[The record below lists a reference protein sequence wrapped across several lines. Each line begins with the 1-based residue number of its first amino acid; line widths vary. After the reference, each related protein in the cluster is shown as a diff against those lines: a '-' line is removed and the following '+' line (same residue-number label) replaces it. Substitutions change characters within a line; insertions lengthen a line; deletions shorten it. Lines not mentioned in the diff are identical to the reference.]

1 MAGYVGDESSYK
13 ESKRGSGC
21 KPGYPLPVMRF
32 LARGGLILSVW
43 VAAMVAGEAK
53 TTVFLTAP
61 EALRRCSPLLVANVP
76 IGFEPALS
84 NPFPPVYFCGEAVPL
99 HEEAVARRLISALS
113 RNTAQAK
120 AMVRIRQ
127 RAAAFFPIIEPILK
141 RYRIPLDFKY
151 LPLVESALVGNAT
164 SPKGAVGYW
173 QFMPDTARELGL
185 VVDAWQDDRLNLLR
199 STDAAC
205 RYLRFLHSRLG
216 SWTLAAA
223 AYNNGIGNL
232 LANIRRQQKR
242 NYYYLRLNAE
252 TGKYLYRILAFKELF
267 TNALN
272 HRDIISEPMLATLEK
287 PVVQE
292 TPTQAEE
299 VLFDENLMVNLEREA
314 VTDPL
319 PLPLPGQTAAPD
331 ERPED
336 LPLPNA
342 ADVFKG
348 GIKAKLAQPGE
359 LQRGS
364 LWVFDLTRNGL
375 VDDVTIAE
383 GDRLYAIVE
392 DIDPKTNKVY
402 FRADKLYTGNGYQ
415 TLTLTLTAV
424 DASTG
429 RMGIRIP
436 DLTQVKTGWLLTWK
450 AL

>member
-1 MAGYVGDESSYK
+1 MK
-13 ESKRGSGC
+13 
-21 KPGYPLPVMRF
+21 F
-32 LARGGLILSVW
+32 LARSGFTLLLW
-43 VAAMVAGEAK
+43 VAGMVASEAR
-53 TTVFLTAP
+53 TTISITAP
-61 EALRRCSPLLVANVP
+61 DATRLCGAAGVH
-76 IGFEPALS
+76 S
-84 NPFPPVYFCGEAVPL
+84 NPIDFIPRFDTPLPPVYFCGEAVPL

-113 RNTAQAK
+113 RNTTQAK

-127 RAAAFFPIIEPILK
+127 RAMAFFPIIEPILK

-151 LPLVESALVGNAT
+151 LPLVESALVGNAV
-164 SPKGAVGYW
+164 SEKGAVGYW
-173 QFMPDTARELGL
+173 QLMPETARELGL
-185 VVDAWQDDRLNLLR
+185 VVDTWQDDRLNLLR

-232 LANIRRQQKR
+232 LSSIRRQQKR

-267 TNALN
+267 TNSFN
-272 HRDIISEPMLATLEK
+272 YRDLITEPMLASLEK

-292 TPTQAEE
+292 TPKQAEE

-314 VTDPL
+314 VTAPVPL
-319 PLPLPGQTAAPD
+319 PQPGQTAATGAD
-331 ERPED
+331 NRPED
-336 LPLPNA
+336 IALPNA
-342 ADVFKG
+342 AEVFRG
-348 GIKAKLAQPGE
+348 GIKAKLSQPGE

-375 VDDVTIAE
+375 VDDVTITE
-383 GDRLYAIVE
+383 GDRLYAVVE

-402 FRADKLYTGNGYQ
+402 FRADKLYTGNHYQ

>member
-1 MAGYVGDESSYK
+1 MAGYVRDESSYK
-13 ESKRGSGC
+13 ESNKGRGR
-21 KPGYPLPVMRF
+21 KPDYPLPVMKF
-32 LARGGLILSVW
+32 LALGGLTLLIW
-43 VAAMVAGEAK
+43 VAGMVATEAK
-53 TTVFLTAP
+53 TTVYLTAP
-61 EALRRCSPLLVANVP
+61 GATRLCGTTEVRSGP
-76 IGFEPALS
+76 IGFVPDLS

-99 HEEAVARRLISALS
+99 HEEVVARRLISALS
-113 RNTAQAK
+113 RNTAQAR

-127 RAAAFFPIIEPILK
+127 RAAAFFPVIEPILK

-151 LPLVESALVGNAT
+151 LPLVESALVGNAV
-164 SPKGAVGYW
+164 SSAGAVGYW
-173 QFMPDTARELGL
+173 QLMPETARELGL
-185 VVDAWQDDRLNLLR
+185 VVDSWQDDRLNLLR

-232 LANIRRQQKR
+232 LSSIRRQQKR

-267 TNALN
+267 TNSLQY
-272 HRDIISEPMLATLEK
+272 REQLSEPMLASLNKTVTEEA
-287 PVVQE
+287 PA
-292 TPTQAEE
+292 QAQE
-299 VLFDENLMVNLEREA
+299 VLFDEKLMVNLEREA
-314 VTDPL
+314 VTAPVPL
-319 PLPLPGQTAAPD
+319 PVPGQTATTN
-331 ERPED
+331 ERPEE

-342 ADVFKG
+342 ADVFRG
-348 GIKAKLAQPGE
+348 GIKAKLSQAGE

-364 LWVFDLTRNGL
+364 LWVFNLTRNSIA
-375 VDDVTIAE
+375 DDVTISE
-383 GDRLYAIVE
+383 GDRLYAVVE

-415 TLTLTLTAV
+415 TLSLTLTAV